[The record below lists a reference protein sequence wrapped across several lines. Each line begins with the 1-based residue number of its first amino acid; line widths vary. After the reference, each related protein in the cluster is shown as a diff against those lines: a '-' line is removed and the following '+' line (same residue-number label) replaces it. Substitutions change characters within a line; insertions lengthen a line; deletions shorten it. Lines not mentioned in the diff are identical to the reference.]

1 MNTGKEMCEVL
12 KSMRKKI
19 AEQYGLV
26 YEPTECNHEGSCQGT
41 CPRCDAELRDLQRQ
55 LEEKGV
61 RHIDFDNMMDAEVEM
76 LFKKQQAEL
85 QELRND
91 DRLQGMPGPPILP
104 TGLQVLEGEI
114 QAPAEYFTR
123 YERTLYKS
131 CAVAGINFHDIDEI
145 WEELYVG
152 AEIALVRDKNNK
164 HDKNAVAVA
173 LAGDYGGDPD
183 DFDFD
188 FILGY
193 LPRTENEHIAMMLD
207 MGWSDIFECEIS
219 ELNDH
224 RPYNDRLHIDIYI
237 KSNKEQ
243 KEQHRDQLRA
253 FGVDEATYNKIASD
267 LTKMGNTYFRWGGF
281 PPWERSLPTTGD
293 NVVFIHRRDSE
304 CALYLMHLIATGD
317 DAEPFVKDKEEL
329 HMVDDCMHYVFTN
342 VKGPIIIKQQDAAF
356 LDEET
361 IDDVQP
367 EEYLS
372 KEASKKIIEIFDNIK

>member
-1 MNTGKEMCEVL
+1 
-12 KSMRKKI
+12 
-19 AEQYGLV
+19 
-26 YEPTECNHEGSCQGT
+26 
-41 CPRCDAELRDLQRQ
+41 
-55 LEEKGV
+55 
-61 RHIDFDNMMDAEVEM
+61 
-76 LFKKQQAEL
+76 
-85 QELRND
+85 
-91 DRLQGMPGPPILP
+91 
-104 TGLQVLEGEI
+104 
-114 QAPAEYFTR
+114 
-123 YERTLYKS
+123 
-131 CAVAGINFHDIDEI
+131 
-145 WEELYVG
+145 
-152 AEIALVRDKNNK
+152 
-164 HDKNAVAVA
+164 
-173 LAGDYGGDPD
+173 
-183 DFDFD
+183 
-188 FILGY
+188 
-193 LPRTENEHIAMMLD
+193 MMLD